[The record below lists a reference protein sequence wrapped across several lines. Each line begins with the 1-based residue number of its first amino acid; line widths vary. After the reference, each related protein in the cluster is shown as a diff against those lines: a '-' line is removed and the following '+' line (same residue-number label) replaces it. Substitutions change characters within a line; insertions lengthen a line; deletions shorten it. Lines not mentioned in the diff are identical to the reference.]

1 MRTPT
6 GLPSSCT
13 STASALSSAPTASE
27 AGSVEPMVGQR
38 RRHVLA
44 DAVGEPGRAGE
55 EQVEQRPLGDR
66 ADDLGGDDRRLGADD
81 RHLRDGVL
89 LQDRD
94 RLGDGL
100 AGVGVHQV
108 GQPPVL
114 AAQHLAD
121 GLHVPL
127 GASTGKPYCASQS
140 SLKTLVR

>member
-1 MRTPT
+1 
-6 GLPSSCT
+6 
-13 STASALSSAPTASE
+13 
-27 AGSVEPMVGQR
+27 MVGSGG
-38 RRHVLA
+38 RHVVL
-44 DAVGEPGRAGE
+44 DPVGEPGGAGE
-55 EQVEQRPLGDR
+55 QRVEQRPVGDR
-66 ADDLGGDDRRLGADD
+66 AGDLGGHDRRLGADD

-108 GQPPVL
+108 GQPAVL

-121 GLHVPL
+121 GL
-127 GASTGKPYCASQS
+127 ASGRAAPSVGKPYCASHS